1 MTASDYNL
9 SGYEISKQVSDEVI
23 TRAENDVLNSYV
35 IPIIGETATIEDYK
49 CEVMALA
56 YCLMLRRNITK
67 TRFGSEIKNN
77 QYATVMQYENAAL
90 NTQIA
95 GICKIAY
102 KSLVSKTT
110 LEGPFNKVTDI
121 IDSGFYKY

>member
-1 MTASDYNL
+1 MTAIDYNL

-35 IPIIGETATIEDYK
+35 IPIIGNGATIEEYK

-77 QYATVMQYENAAL
+77 QYGIVMQYENASL

-95 GICKIAY
+95 GICKTAFNSL
-102 KSLVSKTT
+102 KSKSTDLS
-110 LEGPFNKVTDI
+110 NISNVTDI
-121 IDSGFYKY
+121 IDSGYYYY

>member
-77 QYATVMQYENAAL
+77 QYGTVMQYENASL

-110 LEGPFNKVTDI
+110 LEAPFNTVTDI

>member
-77 QYATVMQYENAAL
+77 QYGTVMQYENAAL

-102 KSLVSKTT
+102 KSLISKTT
-110 LEGPFNKVTDI
+110 LEAPFNTVTDI

>member
-77 QYATVMQYENAAL
+77 QYGTVMQYENVAL

-110 LEGPFNKVTDI
+110 LEAPFNTVTDI